1 MHTHDG
7 AVAEGSVLHR
17 QVKGKLH
24 AAGDVSPGFLRGTGA
39 SQAEGDG
46 SFARSRRRKYTVQTT
61 VGSVRQEGA

>member
-1 MHTHDG
+1 MPTHDG

-39 SQAEGDG
+39 SQAGDG

-61 VGSVRQEGA
+61 VGSVGQEGA